1 MLTTKNILALRLL
14 VVAGLAI
21 VNCFGSVHA
30 QDAKADQ
37 QKALRKRQCEF
48 FGKVATKRGQC
59 VDKSQVDAMNTK
71 DRAEGTRGA
80 VAHRQ
85 QRGWSIVS
93 LTMREPPTPSSLRWL
108 INRSA

>member
-14 VVAGLAI
+14 VVAGLAVVSCI
-21 VNCFGSVHA
+21 GSVHA

-48 FGKVATKRGQC
+48 VGKVATERGQC

-71 DRAEGTRGA
+71 DSAEGTHKKLTPA
-80 VAHRQ
+80 EQ
-85 QRGWSIVS
+85 QR
-93 LTMREPPTPSSLRWL
+93 ELRQRQCAFTGRVA
-108 INRSA
+108 NEKGMCVDKS